1 MQSLFLDQTLFYPE
15 SGNQLSD
22 RGTLKINEYEF
33 RIENVSKK
41 GDDIIH
47 HIPDDIKDKISMG
60 DKVKGEIDWQYRYGL
75 MRAHSSQH
83 VFSAILKSKYD
94 IDTLRA
100 NLNFEEVYLQ
110 WSQKVDPSQLKEIL
124 YEVNTICTEK
134 GLKIT
139 AKIVPQ
145 EEAVIIAGKIRSK
158 IPKEPHVRIMEI
170 ESIDLVCCG
179 GTHVQSTTEIGN
191 LFIFDFKKGNE
202 IRCYVGN
209 KAISTNSHINIDMIT
224 IVNELNSP
232 IKKFHEN
239 VIKRLDSLRNIQTQQ
254 KELSFK
260 LLELISKSPSKIV
273 NNIPLFYIEFDID
286 IKIINKMLSVFPQNS
301 LLIVEMGNHKL
312 RLLSMS
318 RKIDANELLQKLIK
332 KYEGK
337 GGGSPKSAQAVLEKI
352 PENILSEIEQFL
364 ISID

>member
-1 MQSLFLDQTLFYPE
+1 LTKKLYWDSPYETKFSAKVDSIVENGIILDQTLFYPE

-33 RIENVSKK
+33 SIENVSKK

-60 DKVKGEIDWQYRYGL
+60 DKVEGEIDWQYRYGL

-100 NLNFEEVYLQ
+100 NLNFEEVYLH

-179 GTHVQSTTEIGN
+179 GTHV
-191 LFIFDFKKGNE
+191 
-202 IRCYVGN
+202 
-209 KAISTNSHINIDMIT
+209 
-224 IVNELNSP
+224 
-232 IKKFHEN
+232 
-239 VIKRLDSLRNIQTQQ
+239 
-254 KELSFK
+254 
-260 LLELISKSPSKIV
+260 
-273 NNIPLFYIEFDID
+273 
-286 IKIINKMLSVFPQNS
+286 
-301 LLIVEMGNHKL
+301 
-312 RLLSMS
+312 
-318 RKIDANELLQKLIK
+318 
-332 KYEGK
+332 
-337 GGGSPKSAQAVLEKI
+337 
-352 PENILSEIEQFL
+352 
-364 ISID
+364 